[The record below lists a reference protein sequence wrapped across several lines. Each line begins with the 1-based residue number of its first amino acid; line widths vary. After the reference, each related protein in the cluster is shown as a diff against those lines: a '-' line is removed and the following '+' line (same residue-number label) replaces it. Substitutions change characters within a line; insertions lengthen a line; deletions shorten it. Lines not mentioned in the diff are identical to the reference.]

1 MHDMR
6 GLTHMTSGPARQLV
20 MLVAHSVVLAAE
32 GRTQNPME
40 EEEEEKKKRS

>member
-6 GLTHMTSGPARQLV
+6 GLTHMTSGPVRQLV

-32 GRTQNPME
+32 GHTQNPME
-40 EEEEEKKKRS
+40 EEEKEKKRS

>member
-6 GLTHMTSGPARQLV
+6 GLTHMTSGPVRQLV

-40 EEEEEKKKRS
+40 EEEEEKKRS